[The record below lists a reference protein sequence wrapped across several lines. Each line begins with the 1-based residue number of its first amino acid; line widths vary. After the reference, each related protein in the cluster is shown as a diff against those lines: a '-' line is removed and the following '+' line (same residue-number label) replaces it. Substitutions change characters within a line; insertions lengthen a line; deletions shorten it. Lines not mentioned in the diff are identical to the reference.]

1 MCGACGAGRSGP
13 RWEDTLGRPTR
24 VALNARAAAANRL
37 LGAGARL
44 RVRPWFSVGYLLADR
59 VGRSTHVTELDSLWD
74 TARGWGATLPGW
86 TAGTGDAVTAGLDLP
101 VPPDLDAVAV
111 WLAAVA
117 HLTRPDSLEVTVPD
131 AAGDRAV
138 VAQVGPGAVTVTVAP
153 AGGNMAPAGGS
164 MAPAGGSMAPAGGSM
179 APAGGS
185 MAPAGFAA
193 STRGVGAAEAARH
206 LHEYLTGAP
215 ARVS

>member
-24 VALNARAAAANRL
+24 IALQARAAAANRL

-59 VGRSTHVTELDSLWD
+59 VGRSTHLTELDSLWD

-86 TAGTGDAVTAGLDLP
+86 ASGTGDAVTVDLDLP
-101 VPPDLDAVAV
+101 APSDLDAVAV

-117 HLTRPDSLEVTVPD
+117 HLARPGFLEVRVPD
-131 AAGDRAV
+131 PVGDRTV
-138 VAQVGPGAVTVTVAP
+138 VAEVVAGAVTVTVAP
-153 AGGNMAPAGGS
+153 AGVDTEPAGT
-164 MAPAGGSMAPAGGSM
+164 
-179 APAGGS
+179 
-185 MAPAGFAA
+185 AA
-193 STRGVGAAEAARH
+193 SVRGVGAAEAARH
-206 LHEYLTGAP
+206 LREHLSGAQSP
-215 ARVS
+215 VG